1 MRDPAITCNI
11 GAVVR
16 VLTEKPKAH
25 RSASCWKNLHFPLGA
40 RPGQVK
46 ASSARPP
53 LTHCLHLRRA
63 RGALSPCR
71 CPTPRVGGADWKP
84 LTLVF
89 PTKSTESPSMGEA
102 AGGMGGCWPK
112 GMKGDA
118 VAGSPPPPAPTP
130 LPPPEAARARATAHT
145 PPAPHSSQPEAQGT
159 AARAWVAGATGA
171 AARAAGA
178 AGAKAGATAEAGSRR
193 NRRNRPNRGCD

>member
-1 MRDPAITCNI
+1 MARGGG

-16 VLTEKPKAH
+16 VSTEKPKAH

-130 LPPPEAARARATAHT
+130 PPPPPEAARARATAHT

-193 NRRNRPNRGCD
+193 NRRNRRNRGCD